1 MLHRAILGSMERFIG
16 ILIEHHSGRFPMW
29 LAPRQIVVA
38 SITADCNAYAKKVNK
53 GLLNEALRSET
64 DLRNEKIGFKIREH
78 SLGKVPIILAVGK
91 REEENNTVT
100 VRRLGQKN
108 QEVLALDEV
117 VNRLR
122 VDATGPLGLNFNQ
135 PTV

>member
-1 MLHRAILGSMERFIG
+1 
-16 ILIEHHSGRFPMW
+16 
-29 LAPRQIVVA
+29 
-38 SITADCNAYAKKVNK
+38 
-53 GLLNEALRSET
+53 LLNEALRSET

-135 PTV
+135 PTVLNS